1 MMLRLRCNIIQIRQ
15 ALNEKMVL
23 AGTLIPLFIPQN
35 IFTKNTSGKVRIQT
49 QKSLDFKRSLQ
60 YTEVEEGD

>member
-23 AGTLIPLFIPQN
+23 AGTLIPLFIPHN